1 MRAYLRPSEV
11 VPGVVGAARAESPQE
26 SAPTVEDMIRA
37 GAGHDRE
44 GNYALPP
51 VASLP
56 GEPERDSHHTS
67 EELCDPSTLLTA
79 GDAKSTQNTHVTQKR
94 LAAGVPA

>member
-11 VPGVVGAARAESPQE
+11 VPVVACAARVGSPQE
-26 SAPTVEDMIRA
+26 SALTVEDMIRV

-44 GNYALPP
+44 DNYALPP

-56 GEPERDSHHTS
+56 GEPERDSHHSS
-67 EELCDPSTLLTA
+67 EGFCDPSAL
-79 GDAKSTQNTHVTQKR
+79 
-94 LAAGVPA
+94 